1 VSSPEISTSWFTGGE
16 ALERSEKVHSVKGG
30 SGRARAPRACF
41 KSAVADFTEEQ
52 MNSALR
58 RASEELSFPS
68 YYEACV
74 RPLLRNPE
82 GHWPRCCAGGCEPCA
97 QTLIKVAQRTLELLG
112 TPRVTPIPE
121 W

>member
-1 VSSPEISTSWFTGGE
+1 VGRGRVLRPGH
-16 ALERSEKVHSVKGG
+16 ALNG
-30 SGRARAPRACF
+30 
-41 KSAVADFTEEQ
+41 AVTDFSEEQ
-52 MNSALR
+52 MDSALH
-58 RASEELSFPS
+58 RASAELSFPS

-97 QTLIKVAQRTLELLG
+97 QTLIRVALRTLEILG

>member
-1 VSSPEISTSWFTGGE
+1 MG
-16 ALERSEKVHSVKGG
+16 
-30 SGRARAPRACF
+30 GRACPRGQGACF
-41 KSAVADFTEEQ
+41 IGPVADFTEEQ

-58 RASEELSFPS
+58 RASEELSFPD
-68 YYEACV
+68 YYMACV

-97 QTLIKVAQRTLELLG
+97 QTLIQVALRTLEILG
-112 TPRVTPIPE
+112 TPRVTPIQE

>member
-1 VSSPEISTSWFTGGE
+1 MLKIGP
-16 ALERSEKVHSVKGG
+16 
-30 SGRARAPRACF
+30 
-41 KSAVADFTEEQ
+41 VADFTEEQ
-52 MNSALR
+52 MNSALH

-97 QTLIKVAQRTLELLG
+97 QTLIKVAQRTLEILG

>member
-1 VSSPEISTSWFTGGE
+1 MLAVAPWPSASPFTDGE
-16 ALERSEKVHSVKGG
+16 
-30 SGRARAPRACF
+30 RARTQREGQLSPGVL
-41 KSAVADFTEEQ
+41 KIGPVADFNEEQ

-97 QTLIKVAQRTLELLG
+97 QTLIKVAQRTLEILG
-112 TPRVTPIPE
+112 TPRVTPLPE

>member
-1 VSSPEISTSWFTGGE
+1 MAARYD
-16 ALERSEKVHSVKGG
+16 ALKPAAVRRLVA
-30 SGRARAPRACF
+30 SGTQLRAFPRDAMAA
-41 KSAVADFTEEQ
+41 SY
-52 MNSALR
+52 
-58 RASEELSFPS
+58 RASQELSFPS

-97 QTLIKVAQRTLELLG
+97 QTLIRVAQRTLEILG

>member
-1 VSSPEISTSWFTGGE
+1 MASPTFAGSMRMPYTSRYVPV
-16 ALERSEKVHSVKGG
+16 ARNL
-30 SGRARAPRACF
+30 RARPRRALNRP
-41 KSAVADFTEEQ
+41 VADLTEEQ

-58 RASEELSFPS
+58 RASEELAFPS

-97 QTLIKVAQRTLELLG
+97 QTLIQVALRTLEILG
-112 TPRVTPIPE
+112 TPRATPIPE